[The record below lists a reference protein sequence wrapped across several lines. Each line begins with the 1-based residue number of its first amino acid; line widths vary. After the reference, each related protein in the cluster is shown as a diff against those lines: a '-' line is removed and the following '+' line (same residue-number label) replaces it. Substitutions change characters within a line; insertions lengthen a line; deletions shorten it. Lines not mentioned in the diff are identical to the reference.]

1 MLGISIVMV
10 EKRHQQ
16 YKFKF
21 YLNANHSIYINGE
34 AGTRH
39 PHTWEISIH
48 LLKMRDEFVKFSS
61 IESHIESLLDEY
73 QDKYI
78 NDVEPFNTINPTLE
92 NICTYFKDRIRE
104 LVNCEGWIL
113 LLIEISETPT
123 RSYVINLLSE
133 ESDTNMD
140 NIDSQRMQYHHY
152 MSHCKLT
159 ADDIAES
166 IIKSFL
172 DNK

>member
-1 MLGISIVMV
+1 MS

-21 YLNANHSIYINGE
+21 YLNASHSIFINGDS
-34 AGTRH
+34 GSRH
-39 PHTWEISIH
+39 THTWEISIH
-48 LLKMRDEFVKFSS
+48 LLKMRDEFVKFSL

-73 QDKYI
+73 QDQYI

-123 RSYVINLLSE
+123 RSYVFNLLSQ

-152 MSHCKLT
+152 MSHCNLT

-166 IIKSFL
+166 IIKNFL
-172 DNK
+172 GNK